1 MTTRKQLK
9 KVIKNIWGSGK
20 KSQRVV
26 YCRKQLLGQVSFLP
40 KREFLEVIEI
50 LKFIFCGK
58 NLKRL
63 F

>member
-50 LKFIFCGK
+50 LK
-58 NLKRL
+58 
-63 F
+63 